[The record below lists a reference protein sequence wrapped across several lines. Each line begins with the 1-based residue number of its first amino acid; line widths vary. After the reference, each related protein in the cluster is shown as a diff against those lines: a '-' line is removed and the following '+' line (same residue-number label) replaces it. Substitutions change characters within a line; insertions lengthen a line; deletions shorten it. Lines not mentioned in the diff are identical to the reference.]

1 MTDPDYY
8 KLNFGQ
14 MFFIMTSLIPMAL
27 CLPCWLVAKYVYKP
41 FVKQQEDE
49 EDDEDEEIPF
59 QHQFPLSLALN
70 TREMDESFEQDLI
83 LTSTPDGDVYM
94 RYSKED
100 EGFEYWTDKTI
111 AYRYLESVARNYVT
125 TFKCKNLYVDRMALL
140 QEKLKKIRED
150 IKRNKEAMESDMNAD
165 SEDEKEEDVFV
176 NLKSYNKT
184 TNDNTQKTKITRSDI
199 VCDKANKYIK
209 KGNLKDA
216 EFIKSNRNNVSS
228 NNGMSFNNWKI
239 WQSKNKNE

>member
-1 MTDPDYY
+1 
-8 KLNFGQ
+8 
-14 MFFIMTSLIPMAL
+14 
-27 CLPCWLVAKYVYKP
+27 
-41 FVKQQEDE
+41 
-49 EDDEDEEIPF
+49 
-59 QHQFPLSLALN
+59 
-70 TREMDESFEQDLI
+70 MDESFEQDLI

-184 TNDNTQKTKITRSDI
+184 TNDNTQKTKTKITRSDI

>member
-14 MFFIMTSLIPMAL
+14 MFFIMTGLIPMAL

-41 FVKQQEDE
+41 FVKQLEDE